1 MCDEVRD
8 PLRVRGGQLEGDDTA
23 AAAGEEVKL
32 FVTESESIR
41 NGEEVAGLLSWVEV
55 EE

>member
-1 MCDEVRD
+1 MCDALWVS
-8 PLRVRGGQLEGDDTA
+8 GGELEGDNAA

-32 FVTESESIR
+32 FVAESESIR

-55 EE
+55 DE